1 MISGMWGFALF
12 VFLWDDQDEDE
23 DTILH
28 NQNKKS
34 YFGCSHS
41 LKFFLNKV
49 VTKKPE
55 EQPDLHHCQSDIFM

>member
-12 VFLWDDQDEDE
+12 VFVWDANDEDE

-28 NQNKKS
+28 NQDKKTS
-34 YFGCSHS
+34 FGCSLR
-41 LKFFLNKV
+41 LKSFLNKV

-55 EQPDLHHCQSDIFM
+55 EEADLHHDQSDISM